1 MSATSEGG
9 RKTLVVYCHPWE
21 GSFNHAVLES
31 VCAGLGDAG
40 VPYEVCDLYA
50 DGFRP
55 AMTRE
60 ELAGYSRGLVLDPLV
75 ERYQRQLAR
84 CDRLVLVFPVWWNDV
99 PAMLRGW
106 LDRVML
112 PGFSWAATGAGIEGR
127 LGHIGRVDA
136 FTTSANPTDYM
147 RERLGD
153 GIEGTLI
160 GATFWQLGVGEGAW
174 HNFGGIDQSTP
185 EGRAAWLGEVRR
197 LSADPRDEGGR

>member
-1 MSATSEGG
+1 MSGTDLD
-9 RKTLVVYCHPWE
+9 TLVVYCHPWE
-21 GSFNHAVLES
+21 GSFNHAILEAL
-31 VCAGLGDAG
+31 CAGFERAG
-40 VPYEVCDLYA
+40 RTYEVCDLYA
-50 DGFRP
+50 DGFWP

-60 ELAGYSRGLVLDPLV
+60 ELAGYSEGRVLDPLV
-75 ERYQRQLAR
+75 GRYQRQLAR
-84 CDRLVLVFPVWWNDV
+84 CRRLALVFPVWWNDV

-112 PGFSWAATGAGIEGR
+112 PGFSWDATGAGIVGR

-160 GATFWQLGVGEGAW
+160 GATFRQLGVTRGAW
-174 HNFGGIDQSTP
+174 HNFGGIDQSTT
-185 EGRAAWLGEVRR
+185 ESRAAWLAEVQR
-197 LSADPRDEGGR
+197 LAAVP

>member
-1 MSATSEGG
+1 MAEEALD
-9 RKTLVVYCHPWE
+9 TLVVYCHPWE
-21 GSFNHAVLES
+21 GSFNHAVLEAL
-31 VCAGLGDAG
+31 CAGLERAG
-40 VPYEVCDLYA
+40 RTFEVCDLYA
-50 DGFRP
+50 DGFEP

-75 ERYQRQLAR
+75 RSYQRQLAR
-84 CDRLVLVFPVWWNDV
+84 CRRLALVFPVWWNDV

-112 PGFSWAATGAGIEGR
+112 PGFSWDATGAGIEGR
-127 LGHIGRVDA
+127 LGNIGRVDA

-174 HNFGGIDQSTP
+174 HNFGAIDQSTP
-185 EGRAAWLGEVRR
+185 ESRAAWLVEVER
-197 LSADPRDEGGR
+197 LAATA

>member
-1 MSATSEGG
+1 MSGTDLD
-9 RKTLVVYCHPWE
+9 TLVVYCHPWE
-21 GSFNHAVLES
+21 GSFNHAILEAL
-31 VCAGLGDAG
+31 CAGLERAG
-40 VPYEVCDLYA
+40 RTYEVCDLYA

-60 ELAGYSRGLVLDPLV
+60 ELAGYAEGRVLDPLV
-75 ERYQRQLAR
+75 GRYQRQLAR
-84 CDRLVLVFPVWWNDV
+84 CRRLALVFPVWWNDV

-112 PGFSWAATGAGIEGR
+112 PGFSWDATGAGIVGR

-160 GATFWQLGVGEGAW
+160 GATFRQLGVTRGAW
-174 HNFGGIDQSTP
+174 HNFGGIDQSTT
-185 EGRAAWLGEVRR
+185 ESRAAWLAEVGR
-197 LSADPRDEGGR
+197 LAAACEDEGGR